1 MYSSNRTAED
11 SKIDDI
17 MVIDVLGEQE
27 MAPPQSTPI
36 KKVKTDLSLKL
47 VKYSLLFYFCITE
60 SCCKEKEG

>member
-17 MVIDVLGEQE
+17 MVIDVLGEQD

-36 KKVKTDLSLKL
+36 KKVKTSLPFKL
-47 VKYSLLFYFCITE
+47 VKSSL
-60 SCCKEKEG
+60 